1 MNIVLENH
9 NPNWKVI
16 AQEEIAKL
24 KDACNF
30 ILRIEHYGSTA
41 IKDLP
46 AKPIIDLIAEVD
58 CKFEYCTQEFEN
70 LGYVL
75 QPNQPRDHLYF
86 LKISQH
92 LFQLRVFSKGAEKF
106 IERINFRDNLNNH
119 EYLRQEYLELKEK
132 LAKEH
137 PNDLRAYTDAK
148 GEFVKRYSK
157 HLITS

>member
-16 AQEEIAKL
+16 AQSEIIKL

-46 AKPIIDLIAEVD
+46 AKPIIDLIAEVECD
-58 CKFEYCTQEFEN
+58 LQNCTKKFEN
-70 LGYVL
+70 LGYLL

-86 LKISQH
+86 LKKDKHS
-92 LFQLRVFSKGAEKF
+92 FQLRVFQKGSEKV

-119 EYLRQEYLELKEK
+119 EYLRNEYLKLKEK
-132 LAKEH
+132 LAIEH
-137 PNDLRAYTDAK
+137 PNDLGAYTDAK